1 MDNKLKKYKIYSLR
15 SYNDKSVIYYDY
27 TTQFLHKRLSA
38 IKSRYTRY
46 LNNMDNYIVSFELFK
61 LGNVYIEL
69 EEELECINREHLNAV
84 LNKYIRDND
93 CLNKSYYDN
102 INQQNKLTLY
112 KSTPYIEEIKTDIKN
127 IKKDNNVILTNKT
140 DNINT
145 DKNKKIILTDEIEN
159 ITPVKEIKP
168 LTTIEIV
175 KPSTT
180 SGIVKPP
187 TTSGI
192 VKEPIKEIKPLTIQ
206 PPTINNIKTIDNLQV
221 SKNIKT
227 PTTCEIVDDE
237 LEHYKQKYLYSNND
251 DNNSIKSLASS
262 VIKSNRNNKT
272 IRIDMTPH
280 KKTLKKR
287 DFPKS

>member
-1 MDNKLKKYKIYSLR
+1 MENKLKKYKIYSLR

-93 CLNKSYYDN
+93 CLNKSYYDSIDKKDNNN
-102 INQQNKLTLY
+102 INQQNQLTLY
-112 KSTPYIEEIKTDIKN
+112 KSTPYIEEIHKDIKD
-127 IKKDNNVILTNKT
+127 IKKDNNVILTKNT

-145 DKNKKIILTDEIEN
+145 DKNKNVILTDKLDN
-159 ITPVKEIKP
+159 INTDKNKNVILTDKLDNINTIKEPVKHNEKDK
-168 LTTIEIV
+168 LN
-175 KPSTT
+175 
-180 SGIVKPP
+180 G
-187 TTSGI
+187 
-192 VKEPIKEIKPLTIQ
+192 LMNIQ
-206 PPTINNIKTIDNLQV
+206 PPTINNIKTIDI
-221 SKNIKT
+221 KNKND
-227 PTTCEIVDDE
+227 DDE
-237 LEHYKQKYLYSNND
+237 LEHYKQKYLYSNID

-262 VIKSNRNNKT
+262 VNKSNRNNKT
-272 IRIDMTPH
+272 IKVDFTTH
-280 KKTLKKR
+280 SKTLKKKN
-287 DFPKS
+287 FPKA

>member
-15 SYNDKSVIYYDY
+15 SYKDKSVIYYDY

-93 CLNKSYYDN
+93 CLNKSYYDKMDKKDNDN
-102 INQQNKLTLY
+102 INQQNQLTLY
-112 KSTPYIEEIKTDIKN
+112 KSTPHIEEIQKDIKN
-127 IKKDNNVILTNKT
+127 EETASNSVVCDNNAILTNKT

-145 DKNKKIILTDEIEN
+145 LKEPEI
-159 ITPVKEIKP
+159 
-168 LTTIEIV
+168 
-175 KPSTT
+175 
-180 SGIVKPP
+180 KPP

-192 VKEPIKEIKPLTIQ
+192 VPVKDKLNELITIE
-206 PPTINNIKTIDNLQV
+206 PPTISNMKTLDIKNKNKNNNRNNKTFKKPEFFEY
-221 SKNIKT
+221 SKQLFI
-227 PTTCEIVDDE
+227 
-237 LEHYKQKYLYSNND
+237 NND
-251 DNNSIKSLASS
+251 DNNSIKSLASLK
-262 VIKSNRNNKT
+262 INNKNNNKT
-272 IRIDMTPH
+272 IKVNIQKHNATI
-280 KKTLKKR
+280 KKR
-287 DFPKS
+287 NL

>member
-1 MDNKLKKYKIYSLR
+1 MENKLKKYKIYSIR

-102 INQQNKLTLY
+102 IVKETASISVVCNNNINQQHQLTLY
-112 KSTPYIEEIKTDIKN
+112 KSTPYIEEIHKDIKN
-127 IKKDNNVILTNKT
+127 IKKDNNVILAKNTDNINTDKNNNVILAKNT

-145 DKNKKIILTDEIEN
+145 DKNKNVILTDKLDN
-159 ITPVKEIKP
+159 IN
-168 LTTIEIV
+168 
-175 KPSTT
+175 
-180 SGIVKPP
+180 
-187 TTSGI
+187 TSGI
-192 VKEPIKEIKPLTIQ
+192 VKEKLNGLMNIQ
-206 PPTINNIKTIDNLQV
+206 PPTINNIKTIDIQN
-221 SKNIKT
+221 KN
-227 PTTCEIVDDE
+227 DNDE
-237 LEHYKQKYLYSNND
+237 LEHYKQKYLYSNID

-262 VIKSNRNNKT
+262 VIKSNRKNKT
-272 IRIDMTPH
+272 IRIDITSH

-287 DFPKS
+287 NYSKE

>member
-1 MDNKLKKYKIYSLR
+1 MENKLKKYKIYSLR

-46 LNNMDNYIVSFELFK
+46 LSNMDNFIVSFELFK

-93 CLNKSYYDN
+93 CLNKSYYDKIDKKDNDN
-102 INQQNKLTLY
+102 INQQNQLTLY
-112 KSTPYIEEIKTDIKN
+112 KSTPYIEEIQKDIKDIKN
-127 IKKDNNVILTNKT
+127 DNNVILTNKT

-145 DKNKKIILTDEIEN
+145 DKNKNVILTDKLDN
-159 ITPVKEIKP
+159 INTIKEI
-168 LTTIEIV
+168 
-175 KPSTT
+175 
-180 SGIVKPP
+180 KPP

-192 VKEPIKEIKPLTIQ
+192 VKEPVKEIKPPTTSGIVNEKDKLNGLMNIQ
-206 PPTINNIKTIDNLQV
+206 PPTINNIKTIDI
-221 SKNIKT
+221 KNKN
-227 PTTCEIVDDE
+227 VDDE

-251 DNNSIKSLASS
+251 DNNSIKSLTSS

-272 IRIDMTPH
+272 IKVDFTTH
-280 KKTLKKR
+280 SKTLKKKN
-287 DFPKS
+287 FPKA

>member
-15 SYNDKSVIYYDY
+15 SYNNKSVIYYDY

-69 EEELECINREHLNAV
+69 EEELECKNREHLNAV
-84 LNKYIRDND
+84 LNVYIRDND

-102 INQQNKLTLY
+102 INQQNQLTLY
-112 KSTPYIEEIKTDIKN
+112 KSTPYIEEIQKDIKDIKN
-127 IKKDNNVILTNKT
+127 DNNVILTNKT

-145 DKNKKIILTDEIEN
+145 LKEPI
-159 ITPVKEIKP
+159 KEI
-168 LTTIEIV
+168 
-175 KPSTT
+175 
-180 SGIVKPP
+180 KPP

-192 VKEPIKEIKPLTIQ
+192 VLNALTNIQ
-206 PPTINNIKTIDNLQV
+206 PPTINNIKTIDI
-221 SKNIKT
+221 KNKND
-227 PTTCEIVDDE
+227 DDE

-262 VIKSNRNNKT
+262 VIKSNRINKT
-272 IRIDMTPH
+272 IKIDFTTH
-280 KKTLKKR
+280 SKTLKKKN
-287 DFPKS
+287 FPKV

>member
-1 MDNKLKKYKIYSLR
+1 MENKLKKYKIYSLR

-93 CLNKSYYDN
+93 CLNKSYYDSIDKKDNNN
-102 INQQNKLTLY
+102 INQQNQLTLY
-112 KSTPYIEEIKTDIKN
+112 KSTPYIEEIYKDIKN
-127 IKKDNNVILTNKT
+127 IKKDNNVILTKNT

-145 DKNKKIILTDEIEN
+145 DKNKNVILTDKLDN
-159 ITPVKEIKP
+159 INTIKEPVKKPVKEP
-168 LTTIEIV
+168 
-175 KPSTT
+175 
-180 SGIVKPP
+180 
-187 TTSGI
+187 
-192 VKEPIKEIKPLTIQ
+192 VKEPVKHNEKDKLNGLMNIQ
-206 PPTINNIKTIDNLQV
+206 PPTINNIKTIDIEN
-221 SKNIKT
+221 KND
-227 PTTCEIVDDE
+227 DDE
-237 LEHYKQKYLYSNND
+237 LEHYKQKYLYSNNND

-262 VIKSNRNNKT
+262 IVKSNRNNKT
-272 IRIDMTPH
+272 IRIDITPH

>member
-1 MDNKLKKYKIYSLR
+1 MENKLKKYKIYSLR
-15 SYNDKSVIYYDY
+15 SYNNKSVIYYDY
-27 TTQFLHKRLSA
+27 TKQFLHKRLSA

-102 INQQNKLTLY
+102 IDKKDNDNINQQNQLTLY
-112 KSTPYIEEIKTDIKN
+112 KSTPYIEEIQKDIKD
-127 IKKDNNVILTNKT
+127 IKKVNNVILTNKT

-145 DKNKKIILTDEIEN
+145 IKEPIKEPVKE
-159 ITPVKEIKP
+159 PVKEIKP
-168 LTTIEIV
+168 PI
-175 KPSTT
+175 T
-180 SGIVKPP
+180 SV
-187 TTSGI
+187 I
-192 VKEPIKEIKPLTIQ
+192 VKEQYVKEKLNALMTIQ
-206 PPTINNIKTIDNLQV
+206 PPTINNIKKIDMEN
-221 SKNIKT
+221 N
-227 PTTCEIVDDE
+227 
-237 LEHYKQKYLYSNND
+237 NND

-272 IRIDMTPH
+272 IRIDITPH
-280 KKTLKKR
+280 KKTLKKK
-287 DFPKS
+287 DYPKV

>member
-1 MDNKLKKYKIYSLR
+1 METKLKKYKIYSLR

-93 CLNKSYYDN
+93 CLNKSYYDSIDKKDNNN
-102 INQQNKLTLY
+102 INQQNQLTLY
-112 KSTPYIEEIKTDIKN
+112 KSTPYIEEIHKDIKD

-145 DKNKKIILTDEIEN
+145 DKNKNVILTDKLDN
-159 ITPVKEIKP
+159 INTIKEPVKHNEKDK
-168 LTTIEIV
+168 LN
-175 KPSTT
+175 
-180 SGIVKPP
+180 G
-187 TTSGI
+187 
-192 VKEPIKEIKPLTIQ
+192 LMNIQ
-206 PPTINNIKTIDNLQV
+206 PPTINNIKTIDI
-221 SKNIKT
+221 KNKND
-227 PTTCEIVDDE
+227 DDE
-237 LEHYKQKYLYSNND
+237 LEHYKQKYLYSNID

-262 VIKSNRNNKT
+262 VNKSNRNNKT
-272 IRIDMTPH
+272 IKVDFTTH
-280 KKTLKKR
+280 SKTLKKKN
-287 DFPKS
+287 FPKA

>member
-1 MDNKLKKYKIYSLR
+1 MENKLKKYKIYSLR

-93 CLNKSYYDN
+93 CLNKSYYDKIVEDTASNSVVCNDN
-102 INQQNKLTLY
+102 INQQNQLTLY
-112 KSTPYIEEIKTDIKN
+112 KSTPYIEEIQKDIKDIKN
-127 IKKDNNVILTNKT
+127 DNNVILTKNT

-145 DKNKKIILTDEIEN
+145 DKNKNVILTDKLDN
-159 ITPVKEIKP
+159 INTIKDK
-168 LTTIEIV
+168 LNT
-175 KPSTT
+175 
-180 SGIVKPP
+180 
-187 TTSGI
+187 
-192 VKEPIKEIKPLTIQ
+192 LNNIQ
-206 PPTINNIKTIDNLQV
+206 APTINNIKTIDIQN
-221 SKNIKT
+221 KN
-227 PTTCEIVDDE
+227 DNDE
-237 LEHYKQKYLYSNND
+237 LEHYKQKYLYSNID
-251 DNNSIKSLASS
+251 DNNSIKTLASS

-272 IRIDMTPH
+272 LRIDITPH

-287 DFPKS
+287 DYPKA

>member
-1 MDNKLKKYKIYSLR
+1 MENKLKKYKIYSLR

-93 CLNKSYYDN
+93 CLNKSYYDKMDKKDNDN
-102 INQQNKLTLY
+102 INQQNQLTLY
-112 KSTPYIEEIKTDIKN
+112 KSTPYIEEIHKDIKD
-127 IKKDNNVILTNKT
+127 IKKDNNVILTKNT

-145 DKNKKIILTDEIEN
+145 DKNKNVILTDKLDN
-159 ITPVKEIKP
+159 INTIKEPVKHNEKDK
-168 LTTIEIV
+168 LN
-175 KPSTT
+175 
-180 SGIVKPP
+180 G
-187 TTSGI
+187 
-192 VKEPIKEIKPLTIQ
+192 LMNIQ
-206 PPTINNIKTIDNLQV
+206 PPTINNIKTIDIEN
-221 SKNIKT
+221 KND
-227 PTTCEIVDDE
+227 DDE
-237 LEHYKQKYLYSNND
+237 LEHYKQKYLYSNID

-262 VIKSNRNNKT
+262 IVKSNRNNKT
-272 IRIDMTPH
+272 IKVDFTTH
-280 KKTLKKR
+280 SKTLKKKN
-287 DFPKS
+287 FPKA

>member
-1 MDNKLKKYKIYSLR
+1 MENKLKKYKIYSLR

-46 LNNMDNYIVSFELFK
+46 LSNMDNFIVSFELFK

-93 CLNKSYYDN
+93 CLNKSYYDKIVEDTASNSVVCNDN
-102 INQQNKLTLY
+102 INQQNQLTLY
-112 KSTPYIEEIKTDIKN
+112 KSTPYIEEIQKDIKDIKN
-127 IKKDNNVILTNKT
+127 DNNVILTKNT

-145 DKNKKIILTDEIEN
+145 DKNKKVILTDKIDN
-159 ITPVKEIKP
+159 INTLKEPVKEPIR
-168 LTTIEIV
+168 EI
-175 KPSTT
+175 
-180 SGIVKPP
+180 KPP

-192 VKEPIKEIKPLTIQ
+192 VKEPVKEKLNALMTIQ
-206 PPTINNIKTIDNLQV
+206 PPTINNIKTIDI
-221 SKNIKT
+221 KNKND
-227 PTTCEIVDDE
+227 DDE

-272 IRIDMTPH
+272 IKIDFTIH
-280 KKTLKKR
+280 NKTLKKKN
-287 DFPKS
+287 FPKA

>member
-1 MDNKLKKYKIYSLR
+1 MENKLKKYKIYSLR

-102 INQQNKLTLY
+102 IDKKDNDNINQQNQLTLY
-112 KSTPYIEEIKTDIKN
+112 KSTPYIEEIQKDIKD
-127 IKKDNNVILTNKT
+127 IKKDNNVILTKNTDNINTDKNKKVILTNKT

-145 DKNKKIILTDEIEN
+145 LKE
-159 ITPVKEIKP
+159 PVKEP
-168 LTTIEIV
+168 V
-175 KPSTT
+175 KDKLN
-180 SGIVKPP
+180 G
-187 TTSGI
+187 
-192 VKEPIKEIKPLTIQ
+192 LMTIQ
-206 PPTINNIKTIDNLQV
+206 PPTINNIKTIDI
-221 SKNIKT
+221 KNKND
-227 PTTCEIVDDE
+227 DDE

-272 IRIDMTPH
+272 IKIDFTTH
-280 KKTLKKR
+280 SKTLKKKN
-287 DFPKS
+287 FPKA